1 MDYEFVSCC
10 GGEFRSVRVSRG
22 ESISRLLELQR
33 RAGECLLA
41 DPGKPVG
48 DASIVHRVPNPDD
61 RPADQFRVHV
71 DHQFH
76 LLVSTP
82 QIRKLLESPRIS
94 HLEKERILNKAFAEQ
109 MDTTL
114 LNFLK
119 VLSRHG
125 RMDCLFAIEQSLR
138 DQYNSMQNRVE
149 VQLTSATPLD
159 DETRSTITS
168 QLTAS
173 LDQEVE
179 LVLEVNPELIGGT
192 IVRIGDTVYDGS
204 VAHRLARIRQE
215 TLDRSTMEFQQESER
230 FTSGDPD

>member
-1 MDYEFVSCC
+1 MAETTQQGVAFDSDRQQLGNVYA
-10 GGEFRSVRVSRG
+10 
-22 ESISRLLELQR
+22 
-33 RAGECLLA
+33 RALLA
-41 DPGKPVG
+41 AAISSESVEEVIEQAGALCHD
-48 DASIVHRVPNPDD
+48 
-61 RPADQFRVHV
+61 
-71 DHQFH
+71 

-94 HLEKERILNKAFAEQ
+94 HEEKKDILDKAFKNQ

-125 RMDCLFAIEQSLR
+125 RMDCLFAIERSLR
-138 DQYNSMQNRVE
+138 DQYNSMQNRIE

-159 DETRSTITS
+159 DETRSSITS
-168 QLTAS
+168 QLSSS
-173 LDQEVE
+173 LNQQVE
-179 LVLEVNPELIGGT
+179 LVVDVNPELIGGT

-204 VAHRLARIRQE
+204 VANRLARISQE
-215 TLDRSTMEFQQESER
+215 TLTRSTLEFQQAGDR

>member
-1 MDYEFVSCC
+1 MAETTQQGVAFDSDRQQLGDVYARALLAAAIS
-10 GGEFRSVRVSRG
+10 G
-22 ESISRLLELQR
+22 ESVEQVIEQA
-33 RAGECLLA
+33 RALCH
-41 DPGKPVG
+41 D
-48 DASIVHRVPNPDD
+48 
-61 RPADQFRVHV
+61 
-71 DHQFH
+71 

-94 HLEKERILNKAFAEQ
+94 HKQKEDILDKAFKNQ

-125 RMDCLFAIEQSLR
+125 RMDCLFAIERSLR

-159 DETRSTITS
+159 DETRSSITS
-168 QLTAS
+168 QLSSS
-173 LDQEVE
+173 LDQQVE
-179 LVLEVNPELIGGT
+179 LVVDVNPELIGGT

-204 VAHRLARIRQE
+204 VANRLARISQE
-215 TLDRSTMEFQQESER
+215 TLTRSTLEFQQAGDR

>member
-1 MDYEFVSCC
+1 MAETTQQEVAFDSDRQQLGDVYA
-10 GGEFRSVRVSRG
+10 
-22 ESISRLLELQR
+22 
-33 RAGECLLA
+33 RALLA
-41 DPGKPVG
+41 AAISSESVEEVIEQAGSLCHD
-48 DASIVHRVPNPDD
+48 
-61 RPADQFRVHV
+61 
-71 DHQFH
+71 
-76 LLVSTP
+76 LLARTP
-82 QIRKLLESPRIS
+82 QKIRQLLESPRIS
-94 HLEKERILNKAFAEQ
+94 HEEKKDILDKAFKNQ

-125 RMDCLFAIEQSLR
+125 RMDCLFAIERSLR
-138 DQYNSMQNRVE
+138 DQYNSMQNRIE

-159 DETRSTITS
+159 DETRSSITS
-168 QLTAS
+168 QLSSS
-173 LDQEVE
+173 LDKQVE
-179 LVLEVNPELIGGT
+179 LVVDVDPHLIGGT

>member
-1 MDYEFVSCC
+1 MAETTQQGVAFDSDRQQLGNVYA
-10 GGEFRSVRVSRG
+10 
-22 ESISRLLELQR
+22 
-33 RAGECLLA
+33 RALLA
-41 DPGKPVG
+41 AAISSESVEEVIEQAGALCHD
-48 DASIVHRVPNPDD
+48 
-61 RPADQFRVHV
+61 
-71 DHQFH
+71 

-94 HLEKERILNKAFAEQ
+94 HEEKKDILDKAFKNQ

-125 RMDCLFAIEQSLR
+125 RMDCLFAIERSLR

-159 DETRSTITS
+159 DETLSSITS
-168 QLTAS
+168 QLSSS
-173 LDQEVE
+173 LGQQVE
-179 LVLEVNPELIGGT
+179 LVVDVNPELIGGT

-204 VAHRLARIRQE
+204 VANRLARIKQE
-215 TLDRSTMEFQQESER
+215 TLARTTAEFQQAADR
-230 FTSGDPD
+230 FASGDPD